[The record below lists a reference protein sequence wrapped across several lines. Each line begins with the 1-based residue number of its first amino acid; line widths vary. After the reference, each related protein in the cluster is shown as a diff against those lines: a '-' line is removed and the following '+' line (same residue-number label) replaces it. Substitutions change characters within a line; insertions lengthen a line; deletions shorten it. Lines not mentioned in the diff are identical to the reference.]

1 MKKKDNLVSVYA
13 TVSQLVFVII
23 TPLLIFI
30 VGGYFVTQR
39 FELPEWV
46 MGVCVA
52 LGLIIMIGGAVSYL
66 GQLIKLY
73 GKDEKNV
80 PKSYN
85 APRDNDYYDDYK
97 DMRK

>member
-52 LGLIIMIGGAVSYL
+52 I
-66 GQLIKLY
+66 
-73 GKDEKNV
+73 
-80 PKSYN
+80 
-85 APRDNDYYDDYK
+85 
-97 DMRK
+97 

>member
-1 MKKKDNLVSVYA
+1 M
-13 TVSQLVFVII
+13 
-23 TPLLIFI
+23 
-30 VGGYFVTQR
+30 
-39 FELPEWV
+39 
-46 MGVCVA
+46 
-52 LGLIIMIGGAVSYL
+52 SYL

-80 PKSYN
+80 PKSYS